1 MVKNKGFTMIEMVIV
16 VAIMALLLA
25 VITSPF
31 QSFRNSKALDTTS
44 EEALSLFSEAR
55 GNTLSAKDGYQY
67 GVHLESS
74 KMVLFRGGTY
84 SSLDTNNKTVVLDN
98 ALEISSIVLEGAGSD
113 IVFDKLTGK
122 TSQSGSFVIRV
133 KSDTSKIRTITVVG
147 TGVAVGS

>member
-1 MVKNKGFTMIEMVIV
+1 MIEIVIV

-25 VITSPF
+25 VVTSPF

-44 EEALSLFSEAR
+44 EEALSLLSEAR

-84 SSLDTNNKTVVLDN
+84 SALDANNKTVVLDN

-113 IVFDKLTGK
+113 IIFDKLTGK
-122 TSQSGSFVIRV
+122 TSQSGSFVIRA
-133 KSDTSKIRTITVVG
+133 KSDTSKTRTVTVVG
-147 TGVAVGS
+147 TGVAVGL